1 MDQPPVTPSEQPPTP
16 GPANALA
23 MQLSELTKNFGGHRA
38 VDDLTLTVPRGSMFG
53 VVGPNGAGKTTTLSM
68 ATGLLRPDGG
78 RVEILGHDVWRDPA
92 RAKSL
97 IGVLPDGLRTFDR
110 LSGREL
116 LRYTGLLHGV
126 DVIDVA
132 RRSDQLLGALGLE
145 EAGDKIV
152 ADYSAG
158 MTKKIGLACALIHAP
173 RVLVLDEPF
182 EAVDPVSGQT
192 IRSILHQFVGS
203 GGTVVLSSH
212 VMELVER
219 LCDHVAVIVRG
230 QVLAAGTVADVSAG
244 RSLQDRFLELAGFDA
259 GREEVL
265 SWLQPS
271 SDSN

>member
-1 MDQPPVTPSEQPPTP
+1 MQAPV
-16 GPANALA
+16 
-23 MQLSELTKNFGGHRA
+23 MQLSELTKNLGSHRA
-38 VDDLTLTVPRGSMFG
+38 VDDLALTVPRGSMFG

-116 LRYTGLLHGV
+116 LRHTGLLHGV

-132 RRSDQLLGALGLE
+132 RRSDQLLDALGLD
-145 EAGDKIV
+145 EAADKIV

-182 EAVDPVSGQT
+182 GRQRVRARSERRCGGLRGAARLLGGDGAAVRTRHRARGA
-192 IRSILHQFVGS
+192 RARVG
-203 GGTVVLSSH
+203 GV
-212 VMELVER
+212 
-219 LCDHVAVIVRG
+219 
-230 QVLAAGTVADVSAG
+230 AG
-244 RSLQDRFLELAGFDA
+244 RRAHRGRLRHARGASGRAQLEQTLPELLAKI
-259 GREEVL
+259 
-265 SWLQPS
+265 
-271 SDSN
+271 NT